1 MYYSLEVTLP
11 LNFQGSVLY
20 RQHICK
26 VKPANKHGK
35 NKTAKT
41 KKPPPVRDCW
51 TQRDAFFILSGSE
64 ND

>member
-26 VKPANKHGK
+26 VKPSK
-35 NKTAKT
+35 
-41 KKPPPVRDCW
+41 
-51 TQRDAFFILSGSE
+51 
-64 ND
+64 